1 MGLNVKV
8 TGARKSRETVP
19 IRDELKR
26 SQQCGNNSLVLHHS
40 CIAGVMNCDQDNK
53 LVIVKLFQAINSLPL
68 SELHVK
74 KETP

>member
-1 MGLNVKV
+1 MGLNV

-19 IRDELKR
+19 IGDELKR